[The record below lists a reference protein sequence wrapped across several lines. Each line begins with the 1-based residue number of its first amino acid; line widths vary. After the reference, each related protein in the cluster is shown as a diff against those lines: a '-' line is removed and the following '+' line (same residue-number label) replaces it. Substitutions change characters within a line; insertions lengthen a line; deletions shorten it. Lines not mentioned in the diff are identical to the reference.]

1 MNLPSFLRGGHSIA
15 HALRWWFILIALVP
29 CLLLTGIMEYL
40 TSQALDKTVRRG
52 LTVIAEAKSAAFDAF
67 IRERRGDAHV
77 AGHLPFVIEATNK
90 LGEVLKTKSLDSA
103 EYRDAAS
110 KYSKVLSYYR
120 EAYGYENLFL
130 FAVDGKLLLRLEAG
144 LDAGTNLKH
153 GPLKDSALAVSF
165 DEVES
170 LVSFSHRS
178 PIIKFIPVQTPR
190 RRSSCSRSLS
200 RAARD
205 DRRDSAFS

>member
-1 MNLPSFLRGGHSIA
+1 MNLPSFLNGGHSIA
-15 HALRWWFILIALVP
+15 AHCCWWFIVIALVP

-52 LTVIAEAKSAAFDAF
+52 LLVIAEAKSAAFDAF

-77 AGHLPFVIEATNK
+77 AGHLPSVIDATK
-90 LGEVLKTKSLDSA
+90 QLIEILKTKSLDSA
-103 EYRDAAS
+103 EYHAAAS
-110 KYSKVLSYYR
+110 KYTKVLNYYR

-144 LDAGTNLKH
+144 LDMGTNLKR

-165 DEVES
+165 DKAKASPSVIVLRLSNLSGLRLAEVI
-170 LVSFSHRS
+170 H
-178 PIIKFIPVQTPR
+178 
-190 RRSSCSRSLS
+190 
-200 RAARD
+200 RAAGFW
-205 DRRDSAFS
+205 SSGPMIGVLAHSIEQ